1 MRSEITAQDVEPESK
16 KAAGSSVQAV
26 ALKSM
31 ISKMI
36 VYGVALGISAVISYF
51 WVNAIDEQKE
61 HERAN
66 PDYDPKTGWLDW
78 II

>member
-1 MRSEITAQDVEPESK
+1 MEPESK

-31 ISKMI
+31 ISKMV

-61 HERAN
+61 HERTN

-78 II
+78 ID